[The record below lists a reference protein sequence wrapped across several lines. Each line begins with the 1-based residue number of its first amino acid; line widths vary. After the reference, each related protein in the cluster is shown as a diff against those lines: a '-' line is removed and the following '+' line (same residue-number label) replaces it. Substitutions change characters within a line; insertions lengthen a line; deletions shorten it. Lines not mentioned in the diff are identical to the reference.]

1 MILPILSAILGLLF
15 LVGGAFFL
23 FVAAVGVIRFP
34 DIYTR
39 AHAVSKATTL
49 GLSLGLLSLP
59 FLLPEISLTMVLI
72 AIVFQFSTLP
82 VAGHL
87 FCLAAYRRGIMGAS
101 KPLSEPSL
109 TRASAEPRDS

>member
-1 MILPILSAILGLLF
+1 MIAIGLLC
-15 LVGGAFFL
+15 LLGGAFFL

-49 GLSLGLLSLP
+49 GLSLALLSLP
-59 FLLPEISLTMVLI
+59 FLLPGVSLWLVLI
-72 AIVFQFSTLP
+72 AIIFQFSTLP

-87 FCLAAYRRGIMGAS
+87 FCLAAYRRDVRGAS
-101 KPLSEPSL
+101 RPLRQ
-109 TRASAEPRDS
+109 RAQNAQDTQDTQDAQEG

>member
-1 MILPILSAILGLLF
+1 MTILGLVF
-15 LVGGAFFL
+15 LLGGAFFL

-49 GLSLGLLSLP
+49 GLSLALFSLP
-59 FLLPEISLTMVLI
+59 FLLEGVSLLMVLI
-72 AIVFQFSTLP
+72 AILFQFSTLP

-87 FCLAAYRRGIMGAS
+87 FCLAAYRRNIKGAS
-101 KPLSEPSL
+101 RPLREDP
-109 TRASAEPRDS
+109 RAARDS